1 MIDNYYGE
9 FDKEGFN
16 DETING
22 FNLLYAKNGSRPKN
36 SWFKTRL
43 EVTKFMIDNL
53 NNIDLLIINDVVIDK
68 DKLINENLELSRYLK
83 LKKIYE
89 I

>member
-1 MIDNYYGE
+1 MINNYYGE

-16 DETING
+16 DENIDG
-22 FNLLYAKNGSRPKN
+22 FHLLYAKHGSSPKH

-53 NNIDLLIINDVVIDK
+53 NSIDLLIINDVNIDK
-68 DKLINENLELSRYLK
+68 DKLINENFKLGRFLK
-83 LKKIYE
+83 LNKVV
-89 I
+89 

>member
-1 MIDNYYGE
+1 MINNYHGE

-22 FNLLYAKNGSRPKN
+22 FTLLYTKNGRSPKN

-43 EVTKFMIDNL
+43 EVTEFMINNL
-53 NNIDLLIINDVVIDK
+53 NSIDLLIINDVVIDK
-68 DKLINENLELSRYLK
+68 DKLINENLKLGRYLK
-83 LKKIYE
+83 LNKIYE